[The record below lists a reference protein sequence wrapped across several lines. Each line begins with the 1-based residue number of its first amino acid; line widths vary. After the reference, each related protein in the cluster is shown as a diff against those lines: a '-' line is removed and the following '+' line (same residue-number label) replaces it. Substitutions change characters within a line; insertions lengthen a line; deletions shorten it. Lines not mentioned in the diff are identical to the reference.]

1 MRCRLSNEGATMM
14 IHSHPEMIHTH
25 QTAPTQFVEA
35 NGIRF
40 AYRRFGKPGGVP
52 LVFNQHFTGTMDHW
66 DPAVTD
72 GLATECEVILFNNAG
87 VSSSSGEVP
96 TSFEQMAVNAV
107 AFIKTLG
114 LPKVDVLGFS
124 IGRFVAQEIT
134 LQAPDLVRRV
144 VLVGTGPR
152 SGEGMA
158 TLTPE
163 AQEIFGAT
171 YDEPDHLW
179 LRVHFTRSEKSQ
191 AAGREFL
198 KRFRL
203 RAENRDPEV
212 NEKVA
217 PAQIEAISKWG
228 APLKS
233 FDYLKAIKQPT
244 LVVNGSNDV
253 IIYTVNSF
261 ILQQNLPNAQLILY
275 PDSNHGSQYQYPALF
290 VADVTR
296 FLDAEVPFP
305 TQKDPVMADKPMK
318 IPGPDHPITIDANPS
333 RVVVTVG
340 GKVIADTS
348 DALTL
353 REASYPAVQYIPRR
367 DVDMAALMRSKHTT
381 YCPYK
386 GDASYYDIPAAG
398 DRSLNAVWT
407 YETPFDAMAQI
418 KDYVA
423 FYPDRVDEIS

>member
-1 MRCRLSNEGATMM
+1 MSNPVVLITGAAQ
-14 IHSHPEMIHTH
+14 HSH

-40 AYRRFGKPGGVP
+40 AYRRFGKPHGVP

-72 GLATECEVILFNNAG
+72 GLATEREVILFNNAG

-96 TSFEQMAVNAV
+96 TTFEEMGGNAV
-107 AFIKTLG
+107 AFIKALG
-114 LPKVDVLGFS
+114 LSKVDVLGFS
-124 IGRFVAQEIT
+124 IGGFVAQEIT

-171 YDEPDHLW
+171 YDDPDHLW
-179 LRVHFTRSEKSQ
+179 LRVHFTRSETSQ

-203 RAENRDPEV
+203 RAENRDPAV

-228 APLKS
+228 APREKP
-233 FDYLKAIKQPT
+233 FEYLKAIHQPA
-244 LVVNGSNDV
+244 LVVNGGNDV
-253 IIYTVNSF
+253 IIYSVNSF
-261 ILQQNLPNAQLILY
+261 ILQQHLPNAQLILY
-275 PDSNHGSQYQYPALF
+275 PDGNHGSQYQYAELF
-290 VADVTR
+290 VRHVSM
-296 FLDAEVPFP
+296 FLSG
-305 TQKDPVMADKPMK
+305 Q
-318 IPGPDHPITIDANPS
+318 DH
-333 RVVVTVG
+333 
-340 GKVIADTS
+340 
-348 DALTL
+348 
-353 REASYPAVQYIPRR
+353 
-367 DVDMAALMRSKHTT
+367 AA
-381 YCPYK
+381 
-386 GDASYYDIPAAG
+386 
-398 DRSLNAVWT
+398 
-407 YETPFDAMAQI
+407 
-418 KDYVA
+418 
-423 FYPDRVDEIS
+423 